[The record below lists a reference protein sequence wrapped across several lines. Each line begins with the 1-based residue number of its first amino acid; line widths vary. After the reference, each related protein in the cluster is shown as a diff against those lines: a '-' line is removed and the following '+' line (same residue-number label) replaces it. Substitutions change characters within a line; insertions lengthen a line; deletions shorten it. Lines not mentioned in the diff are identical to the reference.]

1 MKESGI
7 KYVEIPCIQV
17 IAEDIWSRYNMQMK
31 STDYINVYCDADMAD
46 VLVDYLLDEI
56 EGSTLLDDSDLDL
69 LDSGSNLVLVTLYGD
84 GDIYID
90 SAYDEDEIADP
101 SGVCYVCE
109 DVPFKDLKYIC
120 EGADETIVFG
130 LTKDCGECPYN
141 VDVSPV
147 NEKYTEYK
155 DSAGKVHG
163 FFIEGTTP
171 GGMTYSRHVYSS
183 DPLDPEQIEILQEI
197 L

>member
-1 MKESGI
+1 
-7 KYVEIPCIQV
+7 
-17 IAEDIWSRYNMQMK
+17 MK